1 MLELPVS
8 AFPNQNF
15 QVILNNQNC
24 TINLYQRKESL
35 YMDLFVGDKE
45 IGRGMICLPTV
56 SIPMFNTNFIGK
68 IFVVDEWSEPKFQ
81 EPPKW
86 NGLGDRWK
94 FYYLDENDLAMINA
108 Q

>member
-8 AFPNQNF
+8 AFPNQSF

-94 FYYLDENDLAMINA
+94 FYYLDKNDLAMINA